1 MIPKNIV
8 ESSFVGYDITGNK
21 KKQDPFMGFSNLAGS
36 ARKLYAISL
45 KNFKNTALTNLLR
58 RRLKQQ

>member
-36 ARKLYAISL
+36 AKKIVCYIAKEFQKI
-45 KNFKNTALTNLLR
+45 
-58 RRLKQQ
+58 QP